1 MEKKWKE
8 SISLGKKKDKERK
21 VSGHFICEAMQ
32 SYHQGNKGNQLNL
45 VRLGHCRLAKPTEP
59 SAWLGG
65 GLAEM
70 IK

>member
-8 SISLGKKKDKERK
+8 SISLGKKKIKRE
-21 VSGHFICEAMQ
+21 SGHFICEAMQ
-32 SYHQGNKGNQLNL
+32 SYHQGNKGNQINL
-45 VRLGHCRLAKPTEP
+45 VRLVHCHLAKPTGP